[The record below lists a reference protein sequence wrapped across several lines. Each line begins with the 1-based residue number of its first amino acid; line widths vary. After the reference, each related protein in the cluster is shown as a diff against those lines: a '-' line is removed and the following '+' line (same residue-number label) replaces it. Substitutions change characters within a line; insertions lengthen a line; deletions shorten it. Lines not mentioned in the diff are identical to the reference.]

1 MWNRPTI
8 NQHAGSKVHPDQP
21 LFIDQVQLD
30 TSIINLAINARYAI
44 PGGVSLVFR
53 CDNQH
58 LGTTR
63 ASPHDLVAGDY
74 VAIAD
79 EAVYLRTASAGS
91 QQVCIKLDEWS

>member
-1 MWNRPTI
+1 MWDRPTI
-8 NQHAGSKVHPDQP
+8 KQHAGSKVHRDQP

-30 TSIINLAINARYAI
+30 TSIINLAINAWYAI
-44 PGGVSLVFR
+44 PGGFSLVFR

-74 VAIAD
+74 VAIAY
-79 EAVYLRTASAGS
+79 EAGYLRTASDGA

>member
-30 TSIINLAINARYAI
+30 TSIINLAINAWYAI
-44 PGGVSLVFR
+44 LGGFSLVFR
-53 CDNQH
+53 CDNKH
-58 LGTTR
+58 HCTTR
-63 ASPHDLVAGDY
+63 ASPHDLGAGDY

>member
-1 MWNRPTI
+1 MWNCPTI

-30 TSIINLAINARYAI
+30 TSIINFVINARYAI
-44 PGGVSLVFR
+44 LGGVSLVFR
-53 CDNQH
+53 CDNQQ
-58 LGTTR
+58 LGTTP
-63 ASPHDLVAGDY
+63 ASPHDLVAEDY

-79 EAVYLRTASAGS
+79 EAVYLRIASAGS